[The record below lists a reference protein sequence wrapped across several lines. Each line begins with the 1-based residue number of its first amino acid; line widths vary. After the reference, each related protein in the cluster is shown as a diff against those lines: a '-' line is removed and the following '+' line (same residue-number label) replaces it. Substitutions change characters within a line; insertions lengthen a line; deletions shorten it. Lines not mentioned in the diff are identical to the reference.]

1 MPPKS
6 NIMEV
11 MNNKLDQLFEEI
23 SSFKR
28 EMREMHETLAAKDR
42 QISDL
47 KRYITNMNER
57 VAKLED
63 KIADNDVKLRENNII
78 LSGEDLP
85 PSTNG
90 ENCTEVVRELFQQ
103 KLRIIVPTTDIVSAE
118 RIGKQ
123 NDVKKNILLKMKSF
137 TNKMNIIKACQT
149 SKPNFYANDDLP
161 AEKQTIL
168 YVVRQAKK
176 KFPEKISGCS
186 SNGGKLFAYVKPDP
200 QTVSPARTEPS
211 ASEDSSAS
219 IESPSDRVPPRN
231 RRKPISNLTQ
241 LKAFSNDILG
251 CGLESFIETRPY

>member
-1 MPPKS
+1 MPPKN

-28 EMREMHETLAAKDR
+28 EMRELREALAAKDR

-47 KRYITNMNER
+47 KLYITNMNER

-85 PSTNG
+85 PSLNG

-123 NDVKKNILLKMKSF
+123 NAVKKNILLKMKGF

-149 SKPNFYANDDLP
+149 SKPNFYANDDLQT
-161 AEKQTIL
+161 EKQTTL
-168 YVVRQAKK
+168 
-176 KFPEKISGCS
+176 
-186 SNGGKLFAYVKPDP
+186 
-200 QTVSPARTEPS
+200 
-211 ASEDSSAS
+211 
-219 IESPSDRVPPRN
+219 
-231 RRKPISNLTQ
+231 
-241 LKAFSNDILG
+241 
-251 CGLESFIETRPY
+251 